1 MKNST
6 IIKFHIGR
14 GGQYYNQ
21 GHLSFKRIQR
31 IDEGDVYN
39 SLFLNEETKEY
50 YTETGSEVGLT
61 EEEAATGIGRIDI
74 DGDYDT
80 TYTTTIKEL
89 TKKEIEVLKNDSDY
103 DAEEIIQ
110 FLGGDSNR

>member
-14 GGQYYNQ
+14 GGRFYNQ
-21 GHLSFKRIQR
+21 GHLSFKGIQE
-31 IDEGDVYN
+31 IDEGDVFY
-39 SLFLNEETKEY
+39 SLFLNDETKEY

-61 EEEAATGIGRIDI
+61 EEGAATGIGRIDI

-80 TYTTTIKEL
+80 TYTTTVDEL
-89 TKKEIEVLKNDSDY
+89 TEKEIEVLRDDSDY
-103 DAEEIIQ
+103 DAKEIIQ
-110 FLGGDSNR
+110 FLGL